1 LEIAVNHHPRIWPLQ
16 EAKAKFSEL
25 VRLAQSEGPQ
35 TVTVH
40 GEPAV
45 VITAVKA
52 EPKLIAGKYQPTG
65 TGLDLVRAMQACP
78 FPELFDDLERLR
90 LKEPVVLR
98 DVDLE

>member
-1 LEIAVNHHPRIWPLQ
+1 MNHQPRVWSLQ
-16 EAKAKFSEL
+16 EAKAKFSEV
-25 VRLAQSEGPQ
+25 VRLARTEGPQ

-45 VITAVKA
+45 VVSAATAPK
-52 EPKLIAGKYQPTG
+52 KLIAGKYEPTG

-78 FPELFDDLERLR
+78 YPEVFDAIDAMRIR
-90 LKEPVVLR
+90 EPLIGK